1 MRRIRFFVT
10 PVLALAV
17 GIVAASAASAA
28 SSSAGIAKF
37 SVPVSVSVAQGA
49 GGGCP
54 AGICDF
60 GSPSLGVESPA
71 LVDDLTIT
79 SNDANGFQING
90 YLTDV
95 TQDVETGGVG
105 CVFVAAHNITPVGLV
120 TMTGAATTG
129 GTGGA
134 GTAAAK
140 QTVTGTAQGVFTTAG
155 VPLATGTMDEQ
166 VSLTLLP
173 VAGTP
178 ANSANCSYSI
188 DFALVVVAI

>member
-1 MRRIRFFVT
+1 MHRVRFFVT
-10 PVLALAV
+10 PLLALVV

-28 SSSAGIAKF
+28 SSNASIAKF
-37 SVPVSVSVAQGA
+37 SVPVSVSIAQGA

-54 AGICDF
+54 GGICDF
-60 GSPSLGVESPA
+60 GSPALGVETAP

-79 SNDANGFQING
+79 SNDANGFQINA

-95 TQDVETGGVG
+95 TQDVETGT
-105 CVFVAAHNITPVGLV
+105 CTPVAAHNMTPVGLV
-120 TMTGAATTG
+120 TMTGAATSG

-140 QTVTGTAQGVFTTAG
+140 QTMTGTAQGVFTTAG
-155 VPLATGTMDEQ
+155 VPLATGTMDEPIT
-166 VSLTLLP
+166 LTLLP

-178 ANSANCSYSI
+178 ANSVGCSYSI

>member
-49 GGGCP
+49 GGTCP
-54 AGICDF
+54 GGTCDF
-60 GSPSLGVESPA
+60 GSPALGVETAP

-90 YLTDV
+90 SLTDV
-95 TQDVETGGVG
+95 TQDVETGGIL
-105 CVFVAAHNITPVGLV
+105 CTFVAANNITPVGLV
-120 TMTGAATTG
+120 RMIGAATTG

-140 QTVTGTAQGVFTTAG
+140 QTMTGTAQGVFTLAG
-155 VPLATGTMDEQ
+155 VPLATGTMDEP

-178 ANSANCSYSI
+178 ANSSNCSYSI

>member
-1 MRRIRFFVT
+1 MRRIRLFVT

-28 SSSAGIAKF
+28 TSTAGIAKF
-37 SVPVSVSVAQGA
+37 SVLVSVSVAQGA

-54 AGICDF
+54 GGTCDF
-60 GSPSLGVESPA
+60 GSPSLGVETAP

-79 SNDANGFQING
+79 SNDTYGFQITG

-95 TQDVETGGVG
+95 TQDVESGVS
-105 CVFVAAHNITPVGLV
+105 CTALPAHNITPVGLV

-140 QTVTGTAQGVFTTAG
+140 QTMTGTAQGVFTPAG
-155 VPLATGTMDEQ
+155 VPLAIGTMDEQ
-166 VSLTLLP
+166 ISLTLVP

-178 ANSANCSYSI
+178 ANTSGCSYSI
-188 DFALVVVAI
+188 DFALVVVAN

>member
-17 GIVAASAASAA
+17 GIVAASAAAAA
-28 SSSAGIAKF
+28 SSTAGIAKF

-54 AGICDF
+54 GGTCDF
-60 GSPSLGVESPA
+60 GSPALGLETAP

-95 TQDVETGGVG
+95 TQDVETGTCTV
-105 CVFVAAHNITPVGLV
+105 VAAHNITPVGLV
-120 TMTGAATTG
+120 KMTGAATTG

-134 GTAAAK
+134 GTAAAP
-140 QTVTGTAQGVFTTAG
+140 QIMTGIAQGVFTTAG

-178 ANSANCSYSI
+178 ANSVGCSYSI

>member
-1 MRRIRFFVT
+1 MRHIRFLVT
-10 PVLALAV
+10 PLLALAV

-28 SSSAGIAKF
+28 SSSAGVAKF
-37 SVPVSVSVAQGA
+37 SVPVSVSLAQGA
-49 GGGCP
+49 GGAC
-54 AGICDF
+54 AGGVCDF

-95 TQDVETGGVG
+95 TQDVETGTCTV
-105 CVFVAAHNITPVGLV
+105 VPAHNITPVGLV

-140 QTVTGTAQGVFTTAG
+140 QTVTGTAQGVFTNAG

-166 VSLTLLP
+166 VSLTLVP

-178 ANSANCSYSI
+178 ANSVGCSYSI